1 MHFNTMIQHAKS
13 RTRSQA
19 GSDTT
24 KLASPSS
31 IPRDPFPFQT
41 PPGHRVSSL
50 PAVISKL
57 ENPGTIVQPY
67 GPPPSSKAPML
78 PMTKPLNYEELYP
91 KSPTPPPPE
100 PKPKHKPEPEPEPMV
115 AEEASAKKVDD
126 CQHLA
131 CP

>member
-1 MHFNTMIQHAKS
+1 
-13 RTRSQA
+13 
-19 GSDTT
+19 
-24 KLASPSS
+24 
-31 IPRDPFPFQT
+31 
-41 PPGHRVSSL
+41 
-50 PAVISKL
+50 
-57 ENPGTIVQPY
+57 
-67 GPPPSSKAPML
+67 ML